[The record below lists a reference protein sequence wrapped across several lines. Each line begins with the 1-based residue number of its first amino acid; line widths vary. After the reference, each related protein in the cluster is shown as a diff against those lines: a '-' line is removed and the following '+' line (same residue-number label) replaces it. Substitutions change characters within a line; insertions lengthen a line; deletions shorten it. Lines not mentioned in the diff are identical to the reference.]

1 MGRGLSQIAAP
12 SPPPPS
18 ATPPSLLPAA
28 GHGAALRALLDRA
41 GGAAVGLRPPCKGRW
56 GGGGGR
62 EGEEG
67 GKTKHKGKEEA
78 KHGMEPPW
86 SCAATATQGASGRA
100 DIYEI
105 NGNLCT

>member
-12 SPPPPS
+12 SPLPPS

-28 GHGAALRALLDRA
+28 GHGAALRGGRSGRGAETSVQRA
-41 GGAAVGLRPPCKGRW
+41 V